1 MLHLRAGLNLLLN
14 GLNSLAEPQAGTVQ
28 QTVCLLD
35 AAAVGRRY
43 AGPGDTHAVQAA
55 GPGREAVNNSIRH
68 HIMDI
73 PGHAAD
79 HGLLAH
85 TNKLMNTGLAAD
97 NSPVLNHYMACHHGG
112 ICHDN
117 IVAQHAV
124 VGYMHIGH
132 QKAVITDAGVFPF
145 TGSPMNGAELMDFRP
160 VTDDSV
166 ALFPGKFQILRL
178 LANGSPLENMT
189 VLANLCPAGNHHAWP
204 YNSSLVYF
212 YIFTNNSKRPYFYIF
227 TNFCIWMNH
236 SKIMYL
242 CSNIKVI
249 RHLSQLL

>member
-1 MLHLRAGLNLLLN
+1 
-14 GLNSLAEPQAGTVQ
+14 
-28 QTVCLLD
+28 
-35 AAAVGRRY
+35 
-43 AGPGDTHAVQAA
+43 
-55 GPGREAVNNSIRH
+55 
-68 HIMDI
+68 MDV

-85 TNKLMNTGLAAD
+85 ADKLVNTGLAAD
-97 NSPVLNHYMACHHGG
+97 NRPVLHHYMACHHGG
-112 ICHDN
+112 ICHDD

-166 ALFPGKFQILRL
+166 ALFPGKFQVLRL
-178 LANGSPLENMT
+178 LTNGSPLENMA
-189 VLANLCPAGNHHAWP
+189 VLANLRPAGNHHAWT
-204 YNSSLVYF
+204 YNSSLVYL